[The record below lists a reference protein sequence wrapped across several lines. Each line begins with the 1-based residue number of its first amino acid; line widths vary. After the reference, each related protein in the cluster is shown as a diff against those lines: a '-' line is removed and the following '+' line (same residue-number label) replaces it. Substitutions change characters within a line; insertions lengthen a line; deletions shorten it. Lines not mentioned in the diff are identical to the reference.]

1 MEEALNQVNEELRNL
16 VQQIEK
22 VKEEKKNCTSQL
34 EAEYLWKELEHL
46 WETENHLR
54 KKEEQLRKKEEQ
66 LRKKEEQLREEQL
79 LLLQQERPSPPTP
92 KRFRRGQ
99 SPYRVAQLSASKSI
113 SLFAKEVD
121 CLNDLCEDQPIF
133 VHWFGLELLRAYE
146 SAKQQVEQGKNPI
159 SLKLESDT
167 YEIERNSLE
176 MATAAIEVAATL
188 SKGTSAPEL
197 RGFRGFHEVQ
207 RTEVAFTS
215 LACRALDRFLFSDQ
229 AVGACLHQAPCR
241 KRTNNPERPDMYI
254 VPFPEK
260 DFNPGEPAVL
270 SDWKLSGNE
279 FDLANRE
286 SVLYSLAGTLTEEGC
301 KFPVLIGIP
310 ATSDMMEL
318 QLHVNI
324 HDTLC
329 KLVVANGKPW
339 DGALLCTLKASIDH
353 LFKNSFFTSS
363 IPPKLPVPFK
373 DMTLYTFLGERK
385 RVFYK
390 QVEETVCKFFDT
402 RSDDFFHPDIL
413 QCLIKKLKL
422 LPKMKLT
429 PPYTQDVRLYTLT
442 YTFVK
447 ANGRQQHKLKAFV
460 GVIQQLSEM
469 HSAGFVHGDIRLA
482 NMVFSGDNDSHLI
495 DFDFVGKPG
504 FTTL

>member
-1 MEEALNQVNEELRNL
+1 MLCVRRGDLIVEEALNQVNEELRNL

-254 VPFPEK
+254 VPFPRV
-260 DFNPGEPAVL
+260 G
-270 SDWKLSGNE
+270 
-279 FDLANRE
+279 
-286 SVLYSLAGTLTEEGC
+286 SLRCA
-301 KFPVLIGIP
+301 
-310 ATSDMMEL
+310 
-318 QLHVNI
+318 
-324 HDTLC
+324 
-329 KLVVANGKPW
+329 
-339 DGALLCTLKASIDH
+339 
-353 LFKNSFFTSS
+353 
-363 IPPKLPVPFK
+363 
-373 DMTLYTFLGERK
+373 
-385 RVFYK
+385 
-390 QVEETVCKFFDT
+390 
-402 RSDDFFHPDIL
+402 
-413 QCLIKKLKL
+413 
-422 LPKMKLT
+422 
-429 PPYTQDVRLYTLT
+429 
-442 YTFVK
+442 
-447 ANGRQQHKLKAFV
+447 
-460 GVIQQLSEM
+460 
-469 HSAGFVHGDIRLA
+469 
-482 NMVFSGDNDSHLI
+482 
-495 DFDFVGKPG
+495 
-504 FTTL
+504 